1 MPVIKSKKSLN
12 ILSEIL
18 SFKSSDKSDQ
28 VKSMRNEMEVD
39 RKKIEKKEY
48 K

>member
-18 SFKSSDKSDQ
+18 SSDKSDQ
-28 VKSMRNEMEVD
+28 VKSMRDEMEVD